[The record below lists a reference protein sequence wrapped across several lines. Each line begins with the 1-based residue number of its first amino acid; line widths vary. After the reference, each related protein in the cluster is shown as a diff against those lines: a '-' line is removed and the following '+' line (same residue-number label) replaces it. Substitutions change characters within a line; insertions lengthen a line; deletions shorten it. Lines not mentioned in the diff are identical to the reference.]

1 MVTDTYNSPWA
12 KVHGIPFKNVTLEDG
27 FWKETGRVCA
37 DSTVYHLKKM
47 FDSEEISHVVENFR
61 ICAGRSKGR
70 HKGTPFGDGDFYKWM
85 EAALYCAVSQNNE
98 ALLKE
103 LEDYIQL
110 LGEAQR
116 SDGYLSTK
124 QIIEEMKGKKSRLK
138 DINDFEVY
146 NLGHLFTSACLYN
159 RLTGKDNFL
168 KIAEKAA
175 GYLKQVYHQAEDT
188 GQVQTAVCPS
198 HYMGLVE
205 LYRTTGEKEYL
216 ELAAKAVRLRDMV
229 ENGMDDNQDR
239 IPLLEHDRIVGHAV
253 RANYLYA
260 GLADL
265 YAETGRKDY
274 LQVLH
279 RVWNSLVQ
287 KKMYLTGGCGALY
300 NGVSP
305 YGNFFRDQ
313 KIHQAY
319 GYEYQLPNI
328 TAYNETCASVGGVMW
343 AYRMFTVEPKAVYM
357 DVLERMM
364 YNVNLGA
371 VSLDGKKFFYENM
384 LRRTWKL
391 DYQLVW
397 PRERTEY
404 IESYC
409 CPPNLARLIAQTAEY
424 FYMKSEDSV
433 WIGLYGESTAVI
445 DLDNGAAFQLHQST
459 AYPYDGT
466 ICFTFDQ
473 VRDERPWK
481 LMLRVPGWVK
491 RGKLKVNGKERKLF
505 SGESGT
511 YIEIFMER
519 TKGAQVELVL
529 DMPARLTVSNSM
541 VEETEN
547 HLAVERGPL
556 VYCMESKDG
565 LVEDLDDLLLPA
577 NAVFAPEEY
586 WIQGRKMTALK
597 SCFLKIDRDHYDK
610 EALYSSCGSFRLRQV
625 QVRLIPYFAW
635 DNRGMGQMRIWFP
648 AQWPVTAGE

>member
-1 MVTDTYNSPWA
+1 
-12 KVHGIPFKNVTLEDG
+12 
-27 FWKETGRVCA
+27 
-37 DSTVYHLKKM
+37 
-47 FDSEEISHVVENFR
+47 
-61 ICAGRSKGR
+61 
-70 HKGTPFGDGDFYKWM
+70 
-85 EAALYCAVSQNNE
+85 
-98 ALLKE
+98 
-103 LEDYIQL
+103 
-110 LGEAQR
+110 
-116 SDGYLSTK
+116 
-124 QIIEEMKGKKSRLK
+124 MKGKKSRLK

-371 VSLDGKKFFYENM
+371 VSLDGKKSFMKICCGEPGSWITSWYGPE
-384 LRRTWKL
+384 
-391 DYQLVW
+391 
-397 PRERTEY
+397 REQN
-404 IESYC
+404 I
-409 CPPNLARLIAQTAEY
+409 
-424 FYMKSEDSV
+424 
-433 WIGLYGESTAVI
+433 
-445 DLDNGAAFQLHQST
+445 
-459 AYPYDGT
+459 
-466 ICFTFDQ
+466 
-473 VRDERPWK
+473 
-481 LMLRVPGWVK
+481 
-491 RGKLKVNGKERKLF
+491 
-505 SGESGT
+505 
-511 YIEIFMER
+511 
-519 TKGAQVELVL
+519 
-529 DMPARLTVSNSM
+529 
-541 VEETEN
+541 
-547 HLAVERGPL
+547 
-556 VYCMESKDG
+556 
-565 LVEDLDDLLLPA
+565 
-577 NAVFAPEEY
+577 
-586 WIQGRKMTALK
+586 
-597 SCFLKIDRDHYDK
+597 
-610 EALYSSCGSFRLRQV
+610 
-625 QVRLIPYFAW
+625 
-635 DNRGMGQMRIWFP
+635 
-648 AQWPVTAGE
+648 